1 MSDDILNVDDF
12 LFDVGNFIDQ
22 YQADEDFNNNDGEE
36 TYDE

>member
-12 LFDVGNFIDQ
+12 LFDVGTFIDQ
-22 YQADEDFNNNDGEE
+22 YQSDEDFNNNDEEE